1 MPVQANPPGAAAA
14 ADMAEAWPNLER
26 LEIESMCDKG
36 VAVIAHNM
44 PNLVALRLGKEDMQ
58 DRWLMALSQTCRRL
72 RVLDLRTPGP
82 LELVSD
88 EGLVEIAMG
97 CPELKDLNLS
107 MCDCRLITRLTYDAL
122 AAHSRELRA
131 LSLPEPRFMHPG
143 SALTALLLGC
153 SKLTRLHMTV
163 NRSHGVLRELAIPQ
177 WGTRRG
183 FLQLRCLGLSL
194 CMGLRD
200 PDLVTLAMSF
210 PGLETL
216 RLSNLRSCHDGA
228 LQALGRG
235 CPDLRSVDLQDAR
248 LISDA
253 GVRALMDECAG
264 IERVA
269 LEFVGVSDRLMLA
282 LARDATVAP
291 RLQILDVLGTFA
303 EASVDGPP
311 LEEPVSAEGVRRLAS
326 VRPELKLRWRAGG
339 TAEDAIKGGA
349 AGHYATSHWP
359 IPQEEI
365 SDRW

>member
-1 MPVQANPPGAAAA
+1 MQQAHAASHDRQPLPRRLARACHPPVGYAAWLPAAEMPWA
-14 ADMAEAWPNLER
+14 
-26 LEIESMCDKG
+26 
-36 VAVIAHNM
+36 
-44 PNLVALRLGKEDMQ
+44 VALHGPQGSRPRCDGTPLPAPVPAPRPITLG
-58 DRWLMALSQTCRRL
+58 
-72 RVLDLRTPGP
+72 P
-82 LELVSD
+82 
-88 EGLVEIAMG
+88 
-97 CPELKDLNLS
+97 
-107 MCDCRLITRLTYDAL
+107 
-122 AAHSRELRA
+122 SRA
-131 LSLPEPRFMHPG
+131 
-143 SALTALLLGC
+143 
-153 SKLTRLHMTV
+153 
-163 NRSHGVLRELAIPQ
+163 
-177 WGTRRG
+177 
-183 FLQLRCLGLSL
+183 
-194 CMGLRD
+194 
-200 PDLVTLAMSF
+200 VTLAMSF